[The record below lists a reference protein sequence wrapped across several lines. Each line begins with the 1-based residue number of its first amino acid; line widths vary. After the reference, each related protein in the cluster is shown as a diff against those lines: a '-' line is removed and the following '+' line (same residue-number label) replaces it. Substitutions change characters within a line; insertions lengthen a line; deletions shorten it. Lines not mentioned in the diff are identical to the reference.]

1 MSTTFGVGELSTL
14 CGIAGSYAEHNI
26 VFHIV
31 GMPQTSIQ
39 EKHAIVHHT
48 LGNGEF
54 DQFMT
59 MAAPVVCAKT
69 MLTPENCANE
79 VERVIAA
86 ALEQHRPVYIAIP
99 HDYVHKEIS
108 PSMAQ
113 AHVLEKSDPET
124 LEVVV
129 STIVEKLSNA
139 KKACIM
145 PGILV
150 ERFG

>member
-1 MSTTFGVGELSTL
+1 MSALSTTFGVGELSKL

-69 MLTPENCANE
+69 VLTPENCANE

-86 ALEQHRPVYIAIP
+86 ALEQHCPVYIAIP
-99 HDYVHKEIS
+99 HDMYIR
-108 PSMAQ
+108 
-113 AHVLEKSDPET
+113 KSHPPHYRHPP
-124 LEVVV
+124 L
-129 STIVEKLSNA
+129 
-139 KKACIM
+139 KKV
-145 PGILV
+145 IL
-150 ERFG
+150 RHLR